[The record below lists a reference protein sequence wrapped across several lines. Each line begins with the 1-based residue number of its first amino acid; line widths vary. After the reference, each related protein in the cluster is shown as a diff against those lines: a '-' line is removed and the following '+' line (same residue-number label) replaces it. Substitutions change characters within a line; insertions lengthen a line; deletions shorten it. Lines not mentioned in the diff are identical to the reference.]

1 MSDEIHLTL
10 RPLPRF
16 GGNSTLRL
24 RHLLKAALRSY
35 GFQCTRIEGDGD
47 LAAEPEPTA
56 EEKRQKAIRAVFG
69 EPAKPGNQQT
79 QQAGQG
85 EATTQDNPQAVGEPE
100 RGTGHLRGF
109 GAGRQQ

>member
-35 GFQCTRIEGDGD
+35 GFQFTKIEGDGD
-47 LAAEPEPTA
+47 LAQEPELTTA
-56 EEKRQKAIRAVFG
+56 ERDQRAVAAVFG
-69 EPAKPGNQQT
+69 TPPPLPDAGAQT
-79 QQAGQG
+79 S
-85 EATTQDNPQAVGEPE
+85 TDDTQAVRQPQ
-100 RGTGHLRGF
+100 RGTGHLRGSDAKV
-109 GAGRQQ
+109 GK